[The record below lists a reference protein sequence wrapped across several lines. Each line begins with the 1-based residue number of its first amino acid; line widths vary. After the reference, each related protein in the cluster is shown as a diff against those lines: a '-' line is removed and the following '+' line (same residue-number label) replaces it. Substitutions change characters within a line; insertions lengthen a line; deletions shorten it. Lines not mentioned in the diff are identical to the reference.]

1 MAHLLSLIS
10 NDASLL
16 SCQVHRLRDRVRFGG
31 WDALGMGYY
40 LDDAVLV
47 AKRPADVGPTD
58 VADLAAAIRSPA
70 LVAIARSGGFRFDED
85 STDPFRFRQWLF
97 AMDGSVES
105 FPDVRSKMVEGF
117 PDLVRRQ
124 IKTSADREHVFGL
137 FLRFLREKTR
147 ADDPN
152 LPAQEA
158 ARALALAVREI
169 DRLERGEGR
178 PLPSR
183 LTLVA
188 TNGRILVA
196 VRRGR
201 PLFYTLQ
208 EGAGVCGPCGLQATE
223 KEGDPRIRPHRRAKA
238 VALASDPVAGGGF
251 IEVPDGS
258 TVAIGRGLDITVSS
272 I

>member
-1 MAHLLSLIS
+1 MADLLSLIS

-16 SCQVHRLRDRVRFGG
+16 PCQIHRLSDRVRFGG
-31 WDALGMGYY
+31 WDALGLGYY

-47 AKRPADVGPTD
+47 AKRPGNVGPSD
-58 VADLAAAIRSPA
+58 VAALSSNMRSPA
-70 LVAIARSGGFRFDED
+70 FLAVARSGGFRFDED
-85 STDPFRFRQWLF
+85 ATDPFRFRQWLF
-97 AMDGSVES
+97 AMDGSVEA
-105 FPDVRSKMVEGF
+105 FPDVRKKLVEGL

-124 IKTSADREHVFGL
+124 LKTSEDREHVFGL

-147 ADDPN
+147 PDDPN

-158 ARALALAVREI
+158 ARSLANTVREV
-169 DRLERGEGR
+169 DRLEREEGR
-178 PLPSR
+178 TLPSPMA
-183 LTLVA
+183 LLA

-208 EGAGVCGPCGLQATE
+208 EGAGVCGPCGLEATA

-238 VALASDPVAGGGF
+238 VALASGPVAGAGF
-251 IEVPDGS
+251 IEIPDGS
-258 TVAIGRGLDITVSS
+258 TVAVGRSLDITVSS